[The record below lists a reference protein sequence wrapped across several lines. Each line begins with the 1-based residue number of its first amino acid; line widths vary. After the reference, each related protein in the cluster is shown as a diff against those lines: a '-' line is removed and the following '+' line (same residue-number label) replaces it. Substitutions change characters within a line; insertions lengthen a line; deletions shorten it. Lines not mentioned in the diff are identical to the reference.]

1 MRARASV
8 ERLNHK
14 SLAWSFSRLVRFPR
28 RTKKTERLFNCSI
41 DYYLHCYAGQQ
52 ILESFPSAFCCKVIV
67 IMQYIRT
74 YIFLLDPRCQKMFSV
89 DWKVF
94 KRKHE
99 N

>member
-1 MRARASV
+1 MRARASSDQTTS
-8 ERLNHK
+8 H
-14 SLAWSFSRLVRFPR
+14 SRGHFRVWRVFVGGLR
-28 RTKKTERLFNCSI
+28 KQRLFNCSI